1 MTRALTD
8 GAECA
13 TPDCQS
19 WTAGRGFLLRGR
31 ETHPYCD
38 QCQIARGERDP
49 AKPDPL
55 AHSQRV
61 RAVLTYDVELDGP
74 GPHSEEDRHEAVESL
89 LAMGA
94 LPSTTRFLDASEP
107 AAVVHLTT
115 SIHDGAPTAVG
126 SGAPPYAVALIQ
138 AHRSDLAEA
147 LGASDDTEWADLLA
161 MVRKLREP
169 DFFEQ
174 PEHDGFAPVRRRS

>member
-1 MTRALTD
+1 MSLDYGT
-8 GAECA
+8 ECA
-13 TPDCQS
+13 TPDCQA
-19 WTAGRGFLLRGR
+19 WTAGGGFPLHGR
-31 ETHPYCD
+31 ETHPWCE
-38 QCQIARGERDP
+38 QCQVARGERGP
-49 AKPDPL
+49 HRKPDPL
-55 AHSQRV
+55 ARSQRV
-61 RAVLTYDVELDGP
+61 RAVLTYAVELDGP
-74 GPHSEEDRHEAVESL
+74 GPYSEEDRHEAVESL

-115 SIHDGAPTAVG
+115 SPHAGASTAVD
-126 SGAPPYAVALIQ
+126 SGAPPYAPALIQ
-138 AHRSDLAEA
+138 AHRLDLAEA
-147 LGASDDTEWADLLA
+147 LGASDDTEWVDLLA